1 MCSAMVV
8 CLLFGGCRKEEGAMR
23 FSLFTEAY
31 SGGAKVTVD
40 GLTSSWHAGDHVKVN
55 GVEGAVGVDAQ
66 GQPYLDVTVSQWGGS
81 YYAAYPASAVES
93 CTESGLLTLTLPQEY
108 QYREDNS
115 GHQLLE
121 LPMVACSSNDN
132 LVFKHLTGALVV
144 KVPSA
149 DRNIVLDYIMVKSS
163 TSPLSGRGTVQ
174 VDAAN
179 PQVTFSSDTT
189 HTVVMFFDRCPVT
202 ILSSATETKDIM
214 IPVAPT
220 TGEGH
225 KFTVTV
231 CAHSTWSTRYYYL
244 FNKESTTGNMER
256 NIVAGALISFPNGNT
271 IPFLGRGSDGEPYL
285 IQNKE
290 DYKHF
295 LDYLNTGNG
304 GDKWYKLVN
313 DIDFGGDTVTA
324 VTEYRAFSGKFD
336 GNGKC
341 LSNVSV
347 TASWKSNTFVSLFP
361 AITGGWV
368 RNISVENVTLLP
380 PQSGGNFNLYV
391 GGFTSFLKSF
401 GEIIS
406 MENIQVSNI
415 SVNYLSSTPSFQVAA
430 IGGIVGKVVNDGSG
444 SLSMTSCGFCQR
456 TPTVYSVTTNV
467 QTLCFGGLVG
477 DATNTNVSFNN
488 CSVGFGGE
496 SEIFGAT
503 INSNSSRYSHVGSA
517 FGRATVDTITI
528 VNSLLLEGRFL
539 YIGTAI
545 DNVKKIIGSHSNLSG
560 EDFIDASR
568 LSFWRKS
575 YANNQTMTE
584 VTVNY

>member
-144 KVPSA
+144 KVPSVNR
-149 DRNIVLDYIMVKSS
+149 DIVLDYIMVKSS

-174 VDAAN
+174 VDAAD

-189 HTVVMFFDRCPVT
+189 HTVVMFFDRCPVS
-202 ILSSATETKDIM
+202 ISANVHTTKDIM

-231 CAHSTWSTRYYYL
+231 CAHSRYTPLQY
-244 FNKESTTGNMER
+244 FFFDQESNEGNLPR
-256 NIVAGALISFPNGNT
+256 NVVAGALISFPNGNT

-336 GNGKC
+336 GNGKR
-341 LSNVSV
+341 LSNVAV
-347 TASWKSNTFVSLFP
+347 TANRYTHIFISLFP
-361 AITGGWV
+361 AMTGGWA
-368 RNISVENVTLLP
+368 RNVSVENVTLLP
-380 PQSGGNFNLYV
+380 PQSDGRYDLYA
-391 GGFTSFLKSF
+391 GGFTSYVKSF
-401 GEIIS
+401 GENIS

-415 SVNYLSSTPSFQVAA
+415 SIDHLSTSRSYKVAA
-430 IGGIVGKVVNDGSG
+430 IGGIAGKVVNGGSG
-444 SLSMTSCGFCQR
+444 SLTMHSCGFHQL
-456 TPTVYSVTTNV
+456 TPTVYSVTLNND
-467 QTLCFGGLVG
+467 TLCFGGLVG
-477 DATNTNVSFNN
+477 DATRSNVTFNN
-488 CSVGFGGE
+488 CSVGFGGGAE
-496 SEIFGAT
+496 TFGAT
-503 INSNSSRYSHVGSA
+503 LNSNQASRSFVGSA
-517 FGRATVDTITI
+517 VGRGTRNTIAAED
-528 VNSLLLEGRFL
+528 SLLLEGRFL
-539 YIGTAI
+539 YIGTVYA
-545 DNVKKIIGSHSNLSG
+545 NVKKIIGSHSNLSG
-560 EDFIDASR
+560 GALMNASG
-568 LSFWRKS
+568 LSFWRKNYTNS
-575 YANNQTMTE
+575 QGMTE
-584 VTVNY
+584 VTADY